1 MKKNKAMAVISWII
15 SVVAILSAVLI
26 SEGNMSKKVIF
37 NLRIAAVWLIIG
49 IIYWKK
55 RWKER

>member
-1 MKKNKAMAVISWII
+1 MKNNKVMAVISWII

-26 SEGNMSKKVIF
+26 GEGNMSKKVIF
-37 NLRIAAVWLIIG
+37 NLGIAAVWLIIG